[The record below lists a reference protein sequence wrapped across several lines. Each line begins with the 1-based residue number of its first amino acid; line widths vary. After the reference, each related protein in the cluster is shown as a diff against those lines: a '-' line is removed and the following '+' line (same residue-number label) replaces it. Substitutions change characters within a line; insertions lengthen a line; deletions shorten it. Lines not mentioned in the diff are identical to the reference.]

1 MYVYFYFVPLN
12 LTKALHDVTTVTF
25 DRGKES
31 LFFFFFLASQ
41 PLWFLETSITEVAR
55 GACASKSSMQD
66 ALPSD
71 WLPGGRQEVTLKC
84 MCGGAR
90 CTERKTELDK
100 EKERGEKKE
109 EQLKDERG
117 QASKREAKCEQGRSK
132 NNENSAPFRHNV
144 QVLICRSVVS
154 TQNAGRDWLFS
165 TSYLY
170 ICFHSLLSVTFFLCY
185 DVVYITY

>member
-31 LFFFFFLASQ
+31 LSFFLASQ

-71 WLPGGRQEVTLKC
+71 
-84 MCGGAR
+84 
-90 CTERKTELDK
+90 
-100 EKERGEKKE
+100 
-109 EQLKDERG
+109 
-117 QASKREAKCEQGRSK
+117 
-132 NNENSAPFRHNV
+132 
-144 QVLICRSVVS
+144 
-154 TQNAGRDWLFS
+154 
-165 TSYLY
+165 
-170 ICFHSLLSVTFFLCY
+170 
-185 DVVYITY
+185 